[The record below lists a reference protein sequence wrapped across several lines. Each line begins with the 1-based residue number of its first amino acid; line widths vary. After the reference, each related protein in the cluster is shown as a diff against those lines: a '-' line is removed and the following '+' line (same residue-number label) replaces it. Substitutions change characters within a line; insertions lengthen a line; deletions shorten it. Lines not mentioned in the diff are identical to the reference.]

1 MINMKNY
8 IAIILA
14 LVFGISSCENNS
26 IIEGHDHDHGA
37 HGPEGSVELTQKQ
50 LSLID
55 FELGDFKQ
63 MNLGKNI
70 KCSGELELPPQNK
83 ASVSAIIGG
92 RVKSID
98 VIEGIFVKKGQTLA
112 VLEHP
117 DVIAYQEDY
126 LDVANNISVLKSDFE
141 RKQALFNDSI
151 TSQKVYEQAESD
163 YFSAVA
169 KLNTLKAKLLLIG
182 VSVNQV
188 EKGNISAGIT
198 IKSPIDGYVRLVEIN
213 IGKFV
218 EPQAEMFEIVDNDHI
233 HIDLHVYEKDINSI
247 EIGQKV
253 LFSLASDE
261 GAVYEAV
268 VFSIGKAFENETK
281 SVRVH
286 AEIAEEKH
294 NLLPGMYV
302 NAMIESDPQTRR
314 VLPDEAIISE
324 GEKEYVFIQT
334 IKQADSHEGHDHAHE
349 EEGHEGHGHNS
360 PKISFLKIGV
370 STGNSELGYTE
381 ILATDSIPLNEG
393 IVLKG
398 AFYLHAEMKK
408 GEAGH
413 VH

>member
-1 MINMKNY
+1 MKNY
-8 IAIILA
+8 IVVILIV
-14 LVFGISSCENNS
+14 VFGISSCENNS

-37 HGPEGSVELTQKQ
+37 HPEEGTVKLSEQQ

-55 FELGDFKQ
+55 YQLGAFEQK
-63 MNLGKNI
+63 NLGQNV

-92 RVKSID
+92 RVKSIN
-98 VIEGIFVKKGQTLA
+98 VIEGNYVKKGETLA
-112 VLEHP
+112 ILEHP
-117 DVIAYQEDY
+117 DIISFQENY
-126 LDVANNISVLKSDFE
+126 LDVANNISILKNDYE
-141 RKQALFNDSI
+141 RKKSLYADSI
-151 TSQKVYEQAESD
+151 TSKKTYETAESD

-169 KLNTLKAKLLLIG
+169 KLNTLKAKLALIG
-182 VSVNQV
+182 ISENQV
-188 EKGNISAGIT
+188 EKGNITAGIN
-198 IKSPIDGYVRLVEIN
+198 IKSPINGYVRLVEIN

-218 EPQAEMFEIVDNDHI
+218 EPQSEMFEIVDNDHI

-261 GAVYEAV
+261 GSIFDAT
-268 VFSIGKAFENETK
+268 VFAIGKAFENETK
-281 SVRVH
+281 SIRVH
-286 AEIAEEKH
+286 AEIVGESN

-302 NAMIESDPQTRR
+302 NALIETNPKMRR
-314 VLPDEAIISE
+314 VLPDAAIISE
-324 GEKEYVFIQT
+324 GEKEYIFVKTIQ
-334 IKQADSHEGHDHAHE
+334 KEDLHEGHSHE
-349 EEGHEGHGHNS
+349 EEESGHEGHNHNS

-370 STGNSELGYTE
+370 KTGYSELGLTE
-381 ILATDSIPLNEG
+381 ILATDSIPPNDG
-393 IVLKG
+393 IVIKG

>member
-1 MINMKNY
+1 MKNY
-8 IAIILA
+8 IIIIL

-26 IIEGHDHDHGA
+26 IIEEHEHDHDA
-37 HGPEGSVELTQKQ
+37 HGPKGSVELTEKQ

-63 MNLGKNI
+63 MDFGKNI

-83 ASVSAIIGG
+83 ASVSALLGG

-98 VIEGIFVKKGQTLA
+98 VIEGDFVKKGQTLA

-117 DVIAYQEDY
+117 DVIEYQEQY

-151 TSQKVYEQAESD
+151 TSQKVFEQAESD
-163 YFSAVA
+163 YYSAVA
-169 KLNTLKAKLLLIG
+169 KLNTLKAKLSLIG
-182 VSVNQV
+182 VSAEQV
-188 EKGNISAGIT
+188 EKGNITSGIT
-198 IKSPIDGYVRLVEIN
+198 IKSPINGYVRLVEIN

-218 EPQAEMFEIVDNDHI
+218 EPQAEMFEIVDNEHI
-233 HIDLHVYEKDINSI
+233 HIDLHVYEKDINAI
-247 EIGQKV
+247 KIGQKV
-253 LFSLASDE
+253 LFSLSSNE
-261 GAVYEAV
+261 GVDYEAV
-268 VFSIGKAFENETK
+268 VFSIGKAFENDTK

-286 AEIAEEKH
+286 AEIIAKKH

-302 NAMIESDPQTRR
+302 NAIIVTDPKTRR
-314 VLPDEAIISE
+314 VLPDNSIISE
-324 GEKEYVFIQT
+324 GEKEYIFVQT
-334 IKQADSHEGHDHAHE
+334 IKKADEHEDHGHEQA
-349 EEGHEGHGHNS
+349 GHEGHGHNAA
-360 PKISFLKIGV
+360 KIGFLKIGV
-370 STGNSELGYTE
+370 STGNSELGHTE
-381 ILATDSIPLNEG
+381 IIATDTIPLNEG

-408 GEAGH
+408 GDAGH

>member
-1 MINMKNY
+1 MKNY
-8 IAIILA
+8 IIIIL

-26 IIEGHDHDHGA
+26 IIEGHEHDHEA
-37 HGPEGSVELTQKQ
+37 HGAKGAVELTEKQ

-55 FELGDFKQ
+55 YELGNFRQMDF
-63 MNLGKNI
+63 GKNI

-83 ASVSAIIGG
+83 ASVSALLGG

-98 VIEGIFVKKGQTLA
+98 VIEGNFVKKGQTLA

-117 DVIAYQEDY
+117 EVIEYQEHF

-151 TSQKVYEQAESD
+151 TSQKVFEQAESD
-163 YFSAVA
+163 YHSAVA
-169 KLNTLKAKLLLIG
+169 KLNTLKAKLSLIG
-182 VSVNQV
+182 VSAEQV
-188 EKGNISAGIT
+188 EKGNITSGIT

-218 EPQAEMFEIVDNDHI
+218 EPASEMFEIVDNEHI
-233 HIDLHVYEKDINSI
+233 HIDLHVYEKDINAI
-247 EIGQKV
+247 KIGQKV
-253 LFSLASDE
+253 LFSLASNE
-261 GAVYEAV
+261 GVDYEAV
-268 VFSIGKAFENETK
+268 VFAIGKAFENDTK

-286 AEIAEEKH
+286 AEIIAKKH

-302 NAMIESDPQTRR
+302 NAIIVTDPQTRR
-314 VLPDEAIISE
+314 VLPDNSIISE
-324 GEKEYVFIQT
+324 GEKEYIFVQT
-334 IKQADSHEGHDHAHE
+334 IKKEDDHEGHDHVHE
-349 EEGHEGHGHNS
+349 EEGHEGHGHNAA
-360 PKISFLKIGV
+360 KVGFLKIGI
-370 STGNSELGYTE
+370 STGNSELGFTE
-381 ILATDSIPLNEG
+381 ILATDTIPLNEG
-393 IVLKG
+393 IVIKG

>member
-1 MINMKNY
+1 MKNY
-8 IAIILA
+8 IIIILI
-14 LVFGISSCENNS
+14 VFGISSCENNS
-26 IIEGHDHDHGA
+26 IIEGHEHDHGA
-37 HGPEGSVELTQKQ
+37 HGPKGSVELSEKQ

-83 ASVSAIIGG
+83 ASVSALLGG

-98 VIEGIFVKKGQTLA
+98 VIEGSFVKKGQTLA

-117 DVIAYQEDY
+117 EVIEYQEQY

-141 RKQALFNDSI
+141 RKKALFNDSI
-151 TSQKVYEQAESD
+151 TSQKVFEQAESN
-163 YFSAVA
+163 YYSAVA
-169 KLNTLKAKLLLIG
+169 KLNTLKAKLSLIG
-182 VSVNQV
+182 VSANQV
-188 EKGNISAGIT
+188 EKGNISSGVT

-218 EPQAEMFEIVDNDHI
+218 EPASEMFEIVDNEHI
-233 HIDLHVYEKDINSI
+233 HIDLHVYEKDINAI
-247 EIGQKV
+247 KIGQKV
-253 LFSLASDE
+253 LFSLASNE
-261 GAVYEAV
+261 GVDYEAV
-268 VFSIGKAFENETK
+268 VFSIGKAFENDTK

-286 AEIAEEKH
+286 AEIIAKKH

-302 NAMIESDPQTRR
+302 NAVIVTEPKRRR
-314 VLPDEAIISE
+314 VLPDNSIISE
-324 GEKEYVFIQT
+324 GENEYIFVQT
-334 IKQADSHEGHDHAHE
+334 IQKEDAHKGHENEHE
-349 EEGHEGHGHNS
+349 EHGHEGHEHNAA
-360 PKISFLKIGV
+360 KVGFLKIGI

-408 GEAGH
+408 GDAGH

>member
-1 MINMKNY
+1 MKNY
-8 IAIILA
+8 IIIIL

-26 IIEGHDHDHGA
+26 IIEGHEHDHDA
-37 HGPEGSVELTQKQ
+37 HGPKGAVELTEKQ

-55 FELGDFKQ
+55 FELGDFQQ

-83 ASVSAIIGG
+83 ASVSALLGG

-98 VIEGIFVKKGQTLA
+98 VIEGNFVKKGQTLA

-117 DVIAYQEDY
+117 DVIEYQEQY

-151 TSQKVYEQAESD
+151 TSQKVFEQAESD
-163 YFSAVA
+163 YHSAVA
-169 KLNTLKAKLLLIG
+169 KLNTLKAKLSLIG
-182 VSVNQV
+182 VSAEQV
-188 EKGNISAGIT
+188 EKGNITSGIT

-213 IGKFV
+213 IGTFV
-218 EPQAEMFEIVDNDHI
+218 EPQAEMFEIVDNEHI
-233 HIDLHVYEKDINSI
+233 HIDLHVYEKDINAI
-247 EIGQKV
+247 KIGQKV
-253 LFSLASDE
+253 LFSLASNE
-261 GAVYEAV
+261 GVDYEAV
-268 VFSIGKAFENETK
+268 VFAIGKAFENDTK

-286 AEIAEEKH
+286 AEIIAKKH

-302 NAMIESDPQTRR
+302 NAIIVTDPKTRR
-314 VLPDEAIISE
+314 VLPDNSIISE
-324 GEKEYVFIQT
+324 GEHEYIFVQT
-334 IKQADSHEGHDHAHE
+334 IQKEDDHQAHGHE
-349 EEGHEGHGHNS
+349 EHGHEEHGHEGHGHNAA
-360 PKISFLKIGV
+360 KVGFLKIGV
-370 STGNSELGYTE
+370 STGNSELGFTE
-381 ILATDSIPLNEG
+381 ILATDTIPLNEG
-393 IVLKG
+393 IVIKG

>member
-1 MINMKNY
+1 MKNY
-8 IAIILA
+8 IIILVA
-14 LVFGISSCENNS
+14 ILAISSCENNS

-37 HGPEGSVELTQKQ
+37 HGPEGTVELSEKQ
-50 LSLID
+50 LSLIE
-55 FELGDFKQ
+55 FEIGDFKQ
-63 MNLGKNI
+63 MNLRENI

-83 ASVSAIIGG
+83 ASVSALLGG

-98 VIEGIFVKKGQTLA
+98 VIEGDFVKKGQTLA
-112 VLEHP
+112 ILEHP
-117 DVIAYQEDY
+117 DVIEYQEQY

-141 RKQALFNDSI
+141 RKQSLFADSI
-151 TSQKVYEQAESD
+151 TSQKVFEQAESD

-169 KLNTLKAKLLLIG
+169 KLNTLKAKLSLIG
-182 VSVNQV
+182 VSVSQV
-188 EKGNISAGIT
+188 EKGNISSGVL

-218 EPQAEMFEIVDNDHI
+218 EPQSEMFEIVDNDHI

-253 LFSLASDE
+253 LFSLASNE
-261 GAVYEAV
+261 GTEFEAI
-268 VFSIGKAFENETK
+268 VFSIGKAFENDTK

-286 AEIAEEKH
+286 AEIIAEKH

-302 NAMIESDPQTRR
+302 NAAIISDPKTRR
-314 VLPDEAIISE
+314 VLPENSIISE
-324 GEKEYVFIQT
+324 GENEYIFVQT
-334 IKQADSHEGHDHAHE
+334 VKKVDAHEGHDHAHE
-349 EEGHEGHGHNS
+349 EAGHEGHGHNT
-360 PKISFLKIGV
+360 PKIEFLKVSV

-381 ILATDSIPLNEG
+381 ILATDSIPPNEG
-393 IVLKG
+393 IVIKG

>member
-1 MINMKNY
+1 MKNY
-8 IAIILA
+8 IIIIL

-26 IIEGHDHDHGA
+26 IIEGHEHDHEA
-37 HGPEGSVELTQKQ
+37 HGAKGAVELTEKQ

-55 FELGDFKQ
+55 FELGDFQQ

-83 ASVSAIIGG
+83 ASVSALLGG

-98 VIEGIFVKKGQTLA
+98 VMEGNFVKKGQTLA

-117 DVIAYQEDY
+117 DVIEYQEQY

-151 TSQKVYEQAESD
+151 TSQKVFEQAESD
-163 YFSAVA
+163 YLSAVA
-169 KLNTLKAKLLLIG
+169 KLNTLKAKLSLIG
-182 VSVNQV
+182 VSANQV
-188 EKGNISAGIT
+188 EQGNISSGIT

-218 EPQAEMFEIVDNDHI
+218 EPASEMFEIVDNEHI
-233 HIDLHVYEKDINSI
+233 HIDLHVYEKDINAI
-247 EIGQKV
+247 KIGQKV
-253 LFSLASDE
+253 LFSLASNE
-261 GAVYEAV
+261 GVDYEAV
-268 VFSIGKAFENETK
+268 VFAIGKAFENDTK

-286 AEIAEEKH
+286 AEIIAKKH

-302 NAMIESDPQTRR
+302 NAIIVTDPQTRR
-314 VLPDEAIISE
+314 VLPDNSIISE
-324 GEKEYVFIQT
+324 GEHEYIFVQT
-334 IKQADSHEGHDHAHE
+334 IQKEDDHEAHGHE
-349 EEGHEGHGHNS
+349 EHGHEEHGHEGHGHNAA
-360 PKISFLKIGV
+360 KVGFLKIGV
-370 STGNSELGYTE
+370 STGNSELGFTE
-381 ILATDSIPLNEG
+381 IIATDSLPLNEG
-393 IVLKG
+393 IVIKG

-408 GEAGH
+408 GDAGH

>member
-1 MINMKNY
+1 MKHY
-8 IAIILA
+8 IIIIL

-26 IIEGHDHDHGA
+26 IIEGNEHDHAA
-37 HGPEGSVELTQKQ
+37 HGPKGTVELTEKQ
-50 LSLID
+50 LSLIGL
-55 FELGDFKQ
+55 ELGDFKQ

-83 ASVSAIIGG
+83 ASVSALLGG

-98 VIEGIFVKKGQTLA
+98 VIEGNFVKKGQTLA

-117 DVIAYQEDY
+117 DVIEYQEQY
-126 LDVANNISVLKSDFE
+126 LDVANNISLLKSDFE

-151 TSQKVYEQAESD
+151 TSQKVFEQAQSN
-163 YFSAVA
+163 YYSAVA
-169 KLNTLKAKLLLIG
+169 KLNTLKAKLSLIG
-182 VSVNQV
+182 VSAEQV
-188 EKGNISAGIT
+188 EKGNISPGIT

-218 EPQAEMFEIVDNDHI
+218 DPASEMFEIVDNEHI
-233 HIDLHVYEKDINSI
+233 HIDLHVYEKDINAI
-247 EIGQKV
+247 KIGQKV
-253 LFSLASDE
+253 LFSLASNE
-261 GAVYEAV
+261 GVDYEAV
-268 VFSIGKAFENETK
+268 VFAIGKAFENDTK

-286 AEIAEEKH
+286 AEIIAKNH

-302 NAMIESDPQTRR
+302 NAIIVTNRKTRR
-314 VLPDEAIISE
+314 VLPDNSIISE
-324 GEKEYVFIQT
+324 GENEYIFVQSIQKE
-334 IKQADSHEGHDHAHE
+334 DDHEGHQNEHE
-349 EEGHEGHGHNS
+349 KHGHEGHGHNAA
-360 PKISFLKIGV
+360 KVSFLKIGI
-370 STGNSELGYTE
+370 STGNSEMGHTE

-393 IVLKG
+393 IVIKG

>member
-1 MINMKNY
+1 MKNY
-8 IAIILA
+8 IIIIL

-26 IIEGHDHDHGA
+26 IIEGHEHDHDA
-37 HGPEGSVELTQKQ
+37 HGPKGAVELTEKQ

-55 FELGDFKQ
+55 FELGDFQQ

-83 ASVSAIIGG
+83 ASVSALLGG

-98 VIEGIFVKKGQTLA
+98 VIEGNFVKKGQTLA

-117 DVIAYQEDY
+117 DVIEYQEQY

-151 TSQKVYEQAESD
+151 TSQKVFEQAESD
-163 YFSAVA
+163 YHSAVA
-169 KLNTLKAKLLLIG
+169 KLNTLKAKLSLIG
-182 VSVNQV
+182 VSAEQV
-188 EKGNISAGIT
+188 EKGNITSGIT

-218 EPQAEMFEIVDNDHI
+218 EPQAEMFEIVDNEHI
-233 HIDLHVYEKDINSI
+233 HIDLHVYEKDINAI
-247 EIGQKV
+247 KIGQKV
-253 LFSLASDE
+253 LFSLASNE
-261 GAVYEAV
+261 GVDYEAV
-268 VFSIGKAFENETK
+268 VFAIGKAFENDTK

-286 AEIAEEKH
+286 AEIIAKKH

-302 NAMIESDPQTRR
+302 NARIVTDPQTRR
-314 VLPDEAIISE
+314 VLPDNSIISE
-324 GEKEYVFIQT
+324 GEHEYIFVQT
-334 IKQADSHEGHDHAHE
+334 IQKEDAHE
-349 EEGHEGHGHNS
+349 AHGHEEQGHEEHGHEGHGHNAA
-360 PKISFLKIGV
+360 KVGFLKIGV
-370 STGNSELGYTE
+370 STGNSELGFTE
-381 ILATDSIPLNEG
+381 ILATDTIPLNEG
-393 IVLKG
+393 IVIKG

>member
-1 MINMKNY
+1 MKNY
-8 IAIILA
+8 ISIIL

-26 IIEGHDHDHGA
+26 IIEGHEHDHGA
-37 HGPEGSVELTQKQ
+37 HGPKGSVELTEKQ

-55 FELGDFKQ
+55 YELGNFRQMDF
-63 MNLGKNI
+63 GENI

-83 ASVSAIIGG
+83 ASVSALLGG

-98 VIEGIFVKKGQTLA
+98 VIEGDFVKKGQTLA

-117 DVIAYQEDY
+117 DVIEYQEQY
-126 LDVANNISVLKSDFE
+126 LDVANNISLLKSDFE

-151 TSQKVYEQAESD
+151 TSQKVFEQAESN
-163 YFSAVA
+163 YYSAVA
-169 KLNTLKAKLLLIG
+169 KLNTLKAKLSLIG
-182 VSVNQV
+182 VSSNQV
-188 EKGNISAGIT
+188 EQGNISSGVT

-218 EPQAEMFEIVDNDHI
+218 DPASEMFEIADNEHI
-233 HIDLHVYEKDINSI
+233 HIDLHVYEKDVNAIK
-247 EIGQKV
+247 IGQKV
-253 LFSLASDE
+253 LFSLSSNK
-261 GAVYEAV
+261 GVNYEAE
-268 VFSIGKAFENETK
+268 VFAIGKAFENDTK

-286 AEIAEEKH
+286 AEIIAKKH

-302 NAMIESDPQTRR
+302 NAVIVTDPKTRR
-314 VLPDEAIISE
+314 VLPDNSIISE
-324 GEKEYVFIQT
+324 GEHESIFIQT
-334 IKQADSHEGHDHAHE
+334 IQKEDTQETHEHE
-349 EEGHEGHGHNS
+349 HQRHRHNAT
-360 PKISFLKIGV
+360 KVSFLKIGV

-381 ILATDSIPLNEG
+381 ILATDSIPVNEG
-393 IVLKG
+393 IVIKG

>member
-1 MINMKNY
+1 MKNY
-8 IAIILA
+8 ISIIL

-26 IIEGHDHDHGA
+26 IIEGHEHDHGA
-37 HGPEGSVELTQKQ
+37 HGPKGSVELTEKQ

-55 FELGDFKQ
+55 YELGNFRQMDF
-63 MNLGKNI
+63 GENI

-83 ASVSAIIGG
+83 ASVSALLGG

-98 VIEGIFVKKGQTLA
+98 VIEGDFVKKGQTLA

-117 DVIAYQEDY
+117 DVIEYQEQY
-126 LDVANNISVLKSDFE
+126 LDVANNISLLKSDFE

-151 TSQKVYEQAESD
+151 TSQKVFEQAESN
-163 YFSAVA
+163 YYSAVA
-169 KLNTLKAKLLLIG
+169 KLNTLKAKLSLIG
-182 VSVNQV
+182 VSSNKV
-188 EKGNISAGIT
+188 EQGNISSGVT

-218 EPQAEMFEIVDNDHI
+218 DPASEMFEIADNEHI
-233 HIDLHVYEKDINSI
+233 HIDLHVYEKDVNAIK
-247 EIGQKV
+247 IGQKV
-253 LFSLASDE
+253 LFSLSSNK
-261 GAVYEAV
+261 GVNYEAE
-268 VFSIGKAFENETK
+268 VFAIGKAFENDTK

-286 AEIAEEKH
+286 AEIIAKKH

-302 NAMIESDPQTRR
+302 NAVIVTDPKTRR
-314 VLPDEAIISE
+314 VLPDNSIISE
-324 GEKEYVFIQT
+324 GEHESIFIQT
-334 IKQADSHEGHDHAHE
+334 IQKEDTQETHEHE
-349 EEGHEGHGHNS
+349 HQRHRHNAT
-360 PKISFLKIGV
+360 KVSFLKIGV

-381 ILATDSIPLNEG
+381 ILATDSIPVNEG
-393 IVLKG
+393 IVIKG